1 MEIIGHGMI
10 AHALDPFRDLHPDG
24 VIFASG
30 VANSRTTAAT
40 DYERELNLLYAT
52 LQRCVA
58 EDRRLVYFSSGG
70 AVYGNIQSA
79 RSEDTPTYPVSAY
92 GRHKLL
98 CEAVIQN
105 SGARHLILRLANLVG
120 PSQNPNQL
128 IPALVNQIR
137 SGEVTIYAEAS
148 RDLMDVAD
156 FARILVRLLTH
167 HTAND
172 TLVVATGFSA
182 SIIEVVT
189 VLEQIVGIRSRRTLV
204 AGGEKQQ
211 FDVNRLQR
219 ILPTLDAFSMDYYR
233 PVLSSYA
240 SEFANDVSD

>member
-10 AHALDPFRDLHPDG
+10 AHALDPFRDVHPEA
-24 VIFASG
+24 VVFASG
-30 VANSRTTAAT
+30 VANSRTTAAA
-40 DYERELNLLYAT
+40 DYDRELNLLYAA
-52 LQRCVA
+52 LQRCVV

-70 AVYGNIQSA
+70 AVYGNNQSA
-79 RSEDTPTYPVSAY
+79 RSEDTPTYPMSVY

-98 CEAVIQN
+98 CEAVIRS

-120 PSQNPNQL
+120 PGQNPNQL
-128 IPALVNQIR
+128 IPALVSQIR
-137 SGEVTIYAEAS
+137 SGEVTIYSEAS

-156 FARILVRLLTH
+156 FTRILVSLLTH

-182 SIIEVVT
+182 SIIEIVT
-189 VLEQIVGIRSRRTLV
+189 VLEQIMGMRSQRTLI

-211 FDVNRLQR
+211 FDVNRVRAL
-219 ILPTLDAFSMDYYR
+219 LPSYTEFPNNYYEQ
-233 PVLSSYA
+233 VLRRL
-240 SEFANDVSD
+240 VRQIHR